1 MSISIVHLT
10 YISSSGT
17 HTVKKRLP
25 VRYSRPQ
32 PGADG
37 KIANLF
43 LQCNMKQTS
52 FTERNGQ
59 LYLCPVVGVL
69 DEPYSA
75 KPAQRSSH
83 TGPPGYIGWTLF
95 QPM

>member
-10 YISSSGT
+10 YVSSSGT
-17 HTVKKRLP
+17 HTVKKRVTDILVP
-25 VRYSRPQ
+25 SLEKT
-32 PGADG
+32 G
-37 KIANLF
+37 KSLTF
-43 LQCNMKQTS
+43 FHSCSMKQTS

-83 TGPPGYIGWTLF
+83 TGPQGYIGRTLF
-95 QPM
+95 QLM

>member
-1 MSISIVHLT
+1 MSITIVHLT
-10 YISSSGT
+10 YVYSSRVTLKKKITDIPGPVPSREKTGKSLT
-17 HTVKKRLP
+17 FFTVQHETK
-25 VRYSRPQ
+25 
-32 PGADG
+32 
-37 KIANLF
+37 
-43 LQCNMKQTS
+43 S